1 MRPGQIVK
9 VAWGFV
15 PGAWQLAVV
24 LEFGP
29 APRFGE
35 LPKVKIRKWL
45 DSKRRWTK
53 AAQWVPVGWL
63 SEDLTDRRPIVV
75 RRATAAI
82 AEATS

>member
-1 MRPGQIVK
+1 MKAGQIVK
-9 VAWGFV
+9 VTWGFG

-24 LEFGP
+24 LELGAP
-29 APRFGE
+29 PRFGE
-35 LPKVKIRKWL
+35 LPKAKIRKWL
-45 DSKRRWTK
+45 DNKRRWTK

-82 AEATS
+82 GEAS